1 MAHRKT
7 SKRSKARAMLRLA
20 DLEQSKNAVL
30 HSLGAASSQYNVL
43 QTTCQTPVPS
53 AQCLG
58 RFVMRGMADE
68 SRELRAFA
76 PALVLL
82 AILAFINFIDR
93 SNLSIAAPLL
103 KDELNISTS
112 QLGILLSAFFWTY
125 TAMQFVSGW
134 IVDRFA
140 VNWVL
145 AAGFLLWS
153 LATAATGLVQGF
165 TMLLAMRLVLGTGES
180 VMVPAWSKILSLH
193 VAEQHRG
200 FANGVCQGAVRFGP
214 AVGTLGVGLV
224 IAKYGW
230 RPAFIGIGLISLAWI
245 PAWIKWMPR
254 RRMVHSTLDAA
265 PAFTD
270 ILRQRSFWGVCAGH
284 FSILYLLYFMLTL
297 LPFYLVRE
305 RHLSMQSMAKIAS
318 AYYATEALSAI
329 TTGGLSD
336 FFIRGGYT
344 PTLVRKSAM
353 AIGHII
359 AAVALMGCALATSQ
373 WYVVCLF
380 AVGIGSGAA
389 GSGPFVFSQT
399 LAGPHATGK
408 WTGLQNGFANV
419 AGVVAPALTGFLVDR
434 TGRFLAPLAITALVL
449 VAGGLSWVFMVGR
462 VEEVSWKPEQHS
474 APTAA
479 ASV

>member
-1 MAHRKT
+1 
-7 SKRSKARAMLRLA
+7 
-20 DLEQSKNAVL
+20 
-30 HSLGAASSQYNVL
+30 
-43 QTTCQTPVPS
+43 
-53 AQCLG
+53 
-58 RFVMRGMADE
+58 MRGVAGQ

-82 AILAFINFIDR
+82 VILAVINFVDR

-103 KDELNISTS
+103 KDELRISAS

-134 IVDRFA
+134 IVDSFD
-140 VNWVL
+140 VNRVI

-153 LATAATGLVQGF
+153 LTTAATGLVRGF
-165 TMLLAMRLVLGTGES
+165 TMLLAMRLMLGMGES
-180 VMVPAWSKILSLH
+180 VMVPAYSKILSFHLPEH
-193 VAEQHRG
+193 HRG
-200 FANGVCQGAVRFGP
+200 FANGVLQGAVRFGP
-214 AVGTLGVGLV
+214 AVGTLGAGFL

-230 RPAFIGIGLISLAWI
+230 RPAFIGIGLISLAWL
-245 PAWIKWMPR
+245 PAWIRWMPR
-254 RRMVHSTLDAA
+254 GGAINRSL
-265 PAFTD
+265 PASPGFAV
-270 ILRQRSFWGVCAGH
+270 RQRSFWGACGGH
-284 FSILYLLYFMLTL
+284 FSVLYLLYFMLTL

-318 AYYATEALSAI
+318 AYYAIEALSAI
-329 TTGGLSD
+329 TTGWLSD
-336 FFIRGGYT
+336 SFIRGGYT

-373 WYVVCLF
+373 WYLVCLV

-389 GSGPFVFSQT
+389 GAGPFAFSQT

-434 TGRFLAPLAITALVL
+434 TGKFLAPLAITAAVL
-449 VAGGLSWVFMVGR
+449 VAGGLSWVFVVGR
-462 VEEVSWKPEQHS
+462 VEEVSWKSEERR
-474 APTAA
+474 APVAA